1 MMYCPSSIDTKYSQS
16 HGNLL
21 KNIFQC
27 VACVKVMRGFMR
39 KPSRHK
45 REECN
50 TLLLINNRDKKDAFM
65 DKIKNFV

>member
-1 MMYCPSSIDTKYSQS
+1 
-16 HGNLL
+16 
-21 KNIFQC
+21 
-27 VACVKVMRGFMR
+27 MRGFMR

-50 TLLLINNRDKKDAFM
+50 TLLLINNKDKKDAFM